1 AEITALLV
9 PLARLWKVARPGRVR
24 LVSDSQYALNG
35 FTRWLDSWA
44 YRDWR
49 TADGKPVANRRL
61 WEQALFYTHRV
72 RLSQEWV
79 RGHQE
84 AAPGRGPLH
93 ARAVVNHVVDGVA
106 GLCRRRRIAHVCVEP
121 GRDVVAEYRGLVGHR
136 LRSERE
142 DYLLALL
149 GVLGPTSTEG
159 SDAPSDDPGRGEQGS
174 RGVRPGA
181 AGPPSRLRHAGGRRP
196 AAPDAAVPA
205 QPRLLIPAC
214 DDAG

>member
-1 AEITALLV
+1 YGYAVALGRADRLVAVGGGYIPPPCTNNVAEITALLV

-93 ARAVVNHVVDGVA
+93 ARA
-106 GLCRRRRIAHVCVEP
+106 
-121 GRDVVAEYRGLVGHR
+121 
-136 LRSERE
+136 
-142 DYLLALL
+142 
-149 GVLGPTSTEG
+149 
-159 SDAPSDDPGRGEQGS
+159 
-174 RGVRPGA
+174 
-181 AGPPSRLRHAGGRRP
+181 
-196 AAPDAAVPA
+196 
-205 QPRLLIPAC
+205 
-214 DDAG
+214 